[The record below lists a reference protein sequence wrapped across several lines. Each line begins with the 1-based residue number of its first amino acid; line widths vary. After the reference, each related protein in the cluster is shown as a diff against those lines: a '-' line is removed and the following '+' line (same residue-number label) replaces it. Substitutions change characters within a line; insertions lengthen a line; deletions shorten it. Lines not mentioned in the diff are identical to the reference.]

1 MTSSAGR
8 ASYDRPD
15 GRGSSGRGARAHEA
29 DRTTAQTGMP
39 TALLGMLLFIA
50 SEVMFFGGLFA
61 TYFNARA
68 SVPAGA
74 WGPPEGAHELD
85 IALAG
90 VLTAILLASSFT
102 MQFGV
107 WAIRRGDVGKLRMW
121 TGITLVLGVL
131 FLMGQLYDY
140 SQLDFGDRRR
150 RVRHDVLH
158 ADRLPRRA
166 RLRWRGR
173 VDHHPGAGDA
183 RPVQPTESRGGRGGQ
198 HVLALRGRGL
208 DRRLQHHLL
217 PALGASGR

>member
-1 MTSSAGR
+1 MSTRTLQAHPAGEQQ
-8 ASYDRPD
+8 AVAAIQH
-15 GRGSSGRGARAHEA
+15 GGS
-29 DRTTAQTGMP
+29 GMP

-68 SVPAGA
+68 TTPGV

-90 VLTAILLASSFT
+90 VLTAILVASSFT

-107 WAIRRGDVGKLRMW
+107 WAIRRGDTGKLKMW

-140 SQLDFGDRRR
+140 SELGFGI
-150 RVRHDVLH
+150 
-158 ADRLPRRA
+158 ADGVFGTTFYTLTGFHGAHVFGGAVGLTIILA
-166 RLRWRGR
+166 R
-173 VDHHPGAGDA
+173 
-183 RPVQPTESRGGRGGQ
+183 T
-198 HVLALRGRGL
+198 LRGQFSARNHVAVEAVSMYWHFV
-208 DRRLQHHLL
+208 DVVWIAVFSTIYLL
-217 PALGASGR
+217 R